1 MFHISPT
8 KGYYGGMEEVD
19 RCEVCT
25 YEYEKDDGDEETG
38 AGEEHGTL
46 ACFGSPFDIDGGVIY
61 RRG

>member
-1 MFHISPT
+1 M
-8 KGYYGGMEEVD
+8 
-19 RCEVCT
+19 CT